1 MTYLLCRAI
10 PFRYSVFALAMVVWL
25 GACEIAHCQFTIGT
39 NFTGSNRNQSGF
51 RPPDTMGAVGPNHVV
66 ELINGRFAAYDR
78 TGSLQ
83 TSSTLDAFWTSA
95 GLTVDSFSFDP
106 RIVYDAF
113 SSRWF
118 ATAVDN
124 SNAANGFLV
133 GVSNSSDPTAGWSG
147 VKVDS
152 DADDSHWADF
162 PMLGVNQDIVTVG
175 ANMIPLVG
183 GSSNTGFIV
192 IDKSGLI
199 SGTPTVTSFEDVA
212 AGDTG
217 FTAQP
222 VFDLDNKA
230 GSMRIL
236 SSFNKP
242 AGFLKVSSIG
252 GTSTSPTLNTANGF
266 ISVTS
271 RGAPPDID
279 QPGTKEDIDSGNSR
293 FASSVVEQHM
303 AGRANPSL
311 WAAQGVEI
319 NARAAIQWYEIDA
332 VTNAVLQSGV
342 IDDVSLGLNYPSIA
356 VNDFGDVVIGF
367 SGGDPNTFMSTYFVA
382 GQTVAGVTTMGAT
395 TQSMAGVA
403 DYEALDTADRN
414 RWGNYSSTV
423 LDPNLRAIWTFQ
435 EFASAT
441 DVWSIQSTQIVFG
454 VPEPSTAGFL
464 GLATIGIV
472 LRDGFLTNFHEL
484 VGFFEILRHTW
495 FVANRFDRTPIRIG
509 DRRNNKKREQ
519 CLG

>member
-25 GACEIAHCQFTIGT
+25 GTCEIAHCQFSIGT

-83 TSSTLDAFWTSA
+83 TSSTLDAFWTGA
-95 GLTVDSFSFDP
+95 GLSVDSFSFDP

-124 SNAANGFLV
+124 ARAANSIFV

-175 ANMIPLVG
+175 ANMFSLSG
-183 GSSNTGFIV
+183 GGSNTGFIV
-192 IDKSGLI
+192 IDKSSLI
-199 SGTPTVTSFEDVA
+199 SGTPTVTSFEDVSPA
-212 AGDTG
+212 ETG

-242 AGFLKVSSIG
+242 AGSLKVSSIG
-252 GTSTSPTLNTANGF
+252 GTSTSPTLNTTGGF
-266 ISVTS
+266 ITVTA
-271 RGAPPDID
+271 RGAPPNID
-279 QPGTKEDIDSGNSR
+279 QPGTKADIDTSNTR
-293 FASSVVEQHM
+293 FGSNVVEQQI
-303 AGRANPSL
+303 AGRTNSSL
-311 WAAQGVEI
+311 WAAQGVDV
-319 NARAAIQWYEIDA
+319 NGRAAIEWTEIDA
-332 VTNAVLQSGV
+332 VTLAVLQSGL
-342 IDDVSLGLNYPSIA
+342 IDDVSLGFNYPSIA

-382 GQTVAGVTTMGAT
+382 GQTVAGVTTFGAT

-403 DYEALDTADRN
+403 DYEALDNSGRN
-414 RWGNYSSTV
+414 RWGDYSSTV
-423 LDPNLRAIWTFQ
+423 LDPNMRAIWTFQ
-435 EFASAT
+435 EFASDT
-441 DVWSIQSTQIVFG
+441 DVWAIQATQIVFV

-464 GLATIGIV
+464 GLATIGIATFI
-472 LRDGFLTNFHEL
+472 RRRRRSGA
-484 VGFFEILRHTW
+484 
-495 FVANRFDRTPIRIG
+495 AN
-509 DRRNNKKREQ
+509 
-519 CLG
+519 